1 MKIILTRLCLVVF
14 LLGILLPANA
24 LAVEARS
31 ARADMLLPTDWTATG
46 AMKARRA
53 YFTLSVL
60 PDGKALAAGGYYYDE
75 SAHYLNSSEIYDPLT
90 NTWTMTGNS
99 MSTARRKHTA
109 TVLLDGRV
117 LVAGGQNSD
126 GTIKTAEIYDPA
138 TGLWTTTGSMTQQ
151 RYGHTATRLQD
162 GRVLV
167 VGGCFTTELTSACTI
182 ITEIYDPVSGTWQSG
197 AYFPTGQARMNHTA
211 TLLQDGS
218 VLVAG
223 GYRVATSFPSPA
235 VAKTYNN
242 AYRLFSGGT
251 VWVDAGTMT
260 AAPQGRSEHSAVVRR
275 DGKVLIVGGY
285 YSSEISNGYVASTE
299 IYDPNA
305 STNQWTNLGKPLD
318 YGQRSAPSVLDANG
332 SYILLGGEFN
342 GSSSDIYY
350 MDINKN
356 NPPDTWHRLFGD
368 LPVQRSYHAAAVLP
382 GGVILVAGGR
392 DVDGSVVNSAE
403 TNRFTSGVGA
413 VGDLRSATFGFY
425 RSSATLMPNGDVM
438 ITGGSPPQGS
448 TNPTACHNLV
458 SYWDFQNDTFPEPGP
473 AMIRPRCGHS
483 TILLPDGRVLVLGG
497 ATSVSGGASG
507 TGEIFDG
514 TSWTR
519 LTVTGLTF
527 EDHKAVL
534 LPNGTVLVMEG
545 SAFDANSD
553 DVYIFDPVDLSFRL
567 ALNQPTGTYNGF
579 TLTLMKNGKVLI
591 LGSKSSETVE
601 VFDPVSETFTTVPS
615 PSPLA
620 LFNNHDA
627 VLLPDGRVMVS
638 GGQATGGY
646 PRQETYFFD
655 PQTNGWKT
663 GPMMISGRHYHQML
677 VLPDGRPVVIGGMAK
692 TGAVNDPATT
702 KIEIYDPRD
711 DAWHSAGDLLEAR
724 RSHETLLTLT
734 GQILIIGGLDEFNNP
749 LMNVE
754 RFRFPNISTSST
766 LWKPTVTQASCV
778 NCNGNR
784 QIELTG
790 SDFTAAWEGSSG
802 LTNQSAANQPLVQL
816 IRLDN
821 GQMEWLRPEQVS
833 DTGYLSKPIPGFP
846 DGPAM
851 VFVYVNGSFQGK
863 VVMINDQ
870 GDTIDNK
877 VYLPMLR
884 K

>member
-1 MKIILTRLCLVVF
+1 MKTYLRRLWLIVF
-14 LLGILLPANA
+14 LLAVLLPANA
-24 LAVEARS
+24 SVGEARG
-31 ARADMLLPTDWTATG
+31 AQADMLLPTDWTATG
-46 AMKARRA
+46 AMNARRA

-60 PDGKALAAGGYYYDE
+60 PDGTALAAGGYYYDG
-75 SAHYLNSSEIYDPLT
+75 SPHYLNSSEIYNPLT
-90 NTWTMTGNS
+90 NAWTATNNS
-99 MSTARRKHTA
+99 MTTARRKHTA

-117 LVAGGQNSD
+117 LVAGGENASGATNS
-126 GTIKTAEIYDPA
+126 AEIYDLA
-138 TGLWTTTGSMTQQ
+138 TGDWEPTDSLDQS

-167 VGGCFTTELTSACTI
+167 VGGCYTDILTYCARL
-182 ITEIYDPVSGTWQSG
+182 TEIFDPASGMWG
-197 AYFPTGQARMNHTA
+197 PGPTMDVNEGRMNHTA

-223 GYRVATSFPSPA
+223 GYRYQTSTTLR
-235 VAKTYNN
+235 AKTFNN
-242 AYRLFSGGT
+242 AFRFYPNDPDG
-251 VWVDAGTMT
+251 VEDWEPAGTMGD
-260 AAPQGRSEHSAVVRR
+260 APNGRSEHSAVLRR
-275 DGKVLIVGGY
+275 DNKVIIVGGY
-285 YSSEISNGYVASTE
+285 YTKYNFISGEYEEDYLTSTE
-299 IYDPNA
+299 VYDPGAN
-305 STNQWTNLGKPLD
+305 SWSSLSKPLAF
-318 YGQRSAPSVLDANG
+318 GQRSAPAVLDANG
-332 SYILLGGEFN
+332 NYILLGGEFN
-342 GSSSDIYY
+342 GSSSDVYY
-350 MDINKN
+350 MDINTS
-356 NPPDTWHRLFGD
+356 DTWHRLIAD
-368 LPVQRSYHAAAVLP
+368 LPVQRSYHATAVLP

-392 DVDGSVVNSAE
+392 DVDDSVVNSAE
-403 TNRFTSGVGA
+403 TNRFTSGAGA

-438 ITGGSPPQGS
+438 ITGGSPPQGG

-458 SYWDFQNDTFPEPGP
+458 SFWDFQDDTFPEPGP
-473 AMIRPRCGHS
+473 AMIRPRCNHS
-483 TILLPDGRVLVLGG
+483 TTLLPDGRVLVLGG
-497 ATSVSGGASG
+497 TTSVSGGASG

-545 SAFDANSD
+545 SAFDTNSD

-567 ALNQPTGTYNGF
+567 ALNQPTGAYNGF

-601 VFDPVSETFTTVPS
+601 VFDPVSETFTIVPR

-627 VLLPDGRVMVS
+627 VLLPDGRVMIS

-646 PRQETYFFD
+646 SRRETYFFD
-655 PQTNGWKT
+655 PQTNGWTT
-663 GPMMISGRHYHQML
+663 GPLMVSGRQYHQML
-677 VLPDGRPVVIGGMAK
+677 VLPDGRPVVIGGMAR
-692 TGAVNDPATT
+692 TGDVNEQSTT
-702 KIEIYDPRD
+702 KVEIYDPRD
-711 DAWHSAGDLLEAR
+711 NAWHSAGNLLEAR

-734 GQILIIGGLDEFNNP
+734 GQILIIGGLDEYNNP

-754 RFRFPNISTSST
+754 RFSFPNISTSPA
-766 LWKPTVTQASCV
+766 LWRPTVTQARCV

-790 SDFTAAWEGSSG
+790 SDFTEAWEGSSG
-802 LTNQSAANQPLVQL
+802 LTNQSAANQPLVQI

-833 DTGYLSKPIPGFP
+833 DTGYLSEPIPGFP

-863 VVMINDQ
+863 VVMIS
-870 GDTIDNK
+870 GYRNK

-884 K
+884 R